1 MHPAM
6 IAWWRERHQHRHAA
20 CAEATDRD
28 CGGRSAGPEGRGRGR
43 HHEHHERHGHHG
55 FDEGVFAGGAVDD
68 ISGGP
73 FGVRRPLR
81 YLAHKLELDDA
92 QVAEL
97 ARILNELKTDR
108 AQVAV
113 DDRRV
118 VAGFADAVAA
128 EAFDAAKTAELA
140 AGRVKSAEL
149 LRDAL
154 VKALG
159 AIHAALQP
167 DQRSRLAYLIRTG
180 ALSL

>member
-6 IAWWRERHQHRHAA
+6 IAWWRERHQHHHHSA
-20 CAEATDRD
+20 CAEAADRS
-28 CGGRSAGPEGRGRGR
+28 CGPEGRGRGR
-43 HHEHHERHGHHG
+43 HERHERHERHGHG

-118 VAGFADAVAA
+118 VAGFADAISGD
-128 EAFDAAKTAELA
+128 AFDAAKTAELA

-167 DQRSRLAYLIRTG
+167 EQRSRLAYLIRTG
-180 ALSL
+180 ALTL